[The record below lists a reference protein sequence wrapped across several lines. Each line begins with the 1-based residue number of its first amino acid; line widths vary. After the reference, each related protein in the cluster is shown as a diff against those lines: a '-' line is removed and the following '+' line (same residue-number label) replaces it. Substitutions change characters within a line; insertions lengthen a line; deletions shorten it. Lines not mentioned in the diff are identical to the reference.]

1 MSLNLS
7 EAFQALKALNEE
19 AFDIVDDTA
28 FDDMAELENINNEL
42 EDVEDIIDPEA
53 EDEEEIEDSYVGKV
67 IIKCP
72 VCQSEIFKNADEIVL
87 NDDGELVNIED
98 ECPYCYST
106 EGFEIIGEVAPYAP
120 VEDETET
127 IETDDA
133 EITVNVEEKED
144 EEVPEEDEL
153 EENVIV
159 KSRKDRIK
167 EHLKKLQAKKVNED
181 IESIN
186 LETDSE
192 IINIEAAPKAEEA
205 EDEMVG
211 PIADETIAEIE
222 AANEEIPEEDEL
234 FPEEPEEAEVDID
247 EFDEDTFDE
256 LGESFLRK
264 TYSNVES
271 FRTSNVSSI
280 NNKLKVEGVITF
292 TSGKKKLTNFV
303 FEAKDMSKTGKL
315 RFMGENLQIARGRK
329 AFALT
334 GKFENKKFVA
344 ESFRYNFTANENGKS
359 SKVYGTLR
367 VSK

>member
-42 EDVEDIIDPEA
+42 EDVEDIIDPET
-53 EDEEEIEDSYVGKV
+53 EVEEEIEDSYVGKV

-72 VCQSEIFKNADEIVL
+72 VCQSEIFKNADEIIL
-87 NDDGELVNIED
+87 ADDGELVNIED

-120 VEDETET
+120 VEDE
-127 IETDDA
+127 
-133 EITVNVEEKED
+133 
-144 EEVPEEDEL
+144 L

-167 EHLKKLQAKKVNED
+167 EHLKKLRAKKVNED

-205 EDEMVG
+205 EEEMVA
-211 PIADETIAEIE
+211 PIEDETLAEIE

-234 FPEEPEEAEVDID
+234 FPEEQEEAEVDID
-247 EFDEDTFDE
+247 EFDEETFDE

-264 TYSNVES
+264 TYSNVKS